1 MKTLLPALLILL
13 SFQTP
18 ATLTVVADLGGEST
32 DALYEAIQSEPET
45 VATSSAPKSF
55 SENDVLPVV
64 SHQLHPGALDAR
76 PLSLPGFTPLFLM
89 GNDALSKKWLTEH
102 QATLLSLK
110 ATGLVVNVDSGE
122 QLNAL
127 RQLAGELT
135 LLPVSGDD
143 LAQRLQ
149 LATYPVLITET
160 GLSQ

>member
-1 MKTLLPALLILL
+1 MKSLLPALLILL
-13 SFQTP
+13 SFQAP

-32 DALYEAIQSEPET
+32 DALYEAIQPEPDT
-45 VATSSAPKSF
+45 APLPALPKPF

-64 SHQLHPGALDAR
+64 SHHLHPGKLDAR
-76 PLSLPGFTPLFLM
+76 PLSLPGFTPLFLI

-110 ATGLVVNVDSGE
+110 ATGLVVNVESGE
-122 QLNAL
+122 KLNAL

-149 LATYPVLITET
+149 LTTYPVLITKS